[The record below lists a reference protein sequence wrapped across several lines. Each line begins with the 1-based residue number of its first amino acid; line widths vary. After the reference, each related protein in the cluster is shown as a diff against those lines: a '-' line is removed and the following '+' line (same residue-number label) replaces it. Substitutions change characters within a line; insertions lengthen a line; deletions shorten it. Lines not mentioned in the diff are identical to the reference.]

1 MKVRVLLCFARYRW
15 SLCPRCLCSR
25 RRRRQTANI
34 PSVKISRSRTRVT
47 ECESRNRSSASVQS
61 PLHLAHQVRISRHR
75 LGLCILQFH
84 IYSSIRQF
92 YSARHVELFQRRRNP
107 PRRRRRS
114 RVYRILPLAQTQQ
127 RIDRAQ
133 VEHPRSCDHP
143 RLPTKNIRRLFR
155 HREQALPF
163 LALPHLPSFRRS
175 SIRPR
180 LHRTPP
186 TFPAPPPFLPRD
198 DRSLRPPPPFRHR
211 CFPAFLFLS
220 PSSASLVSLSRLPT
234 ATVRSPRSVLPTSSP
249 VSLFVSFLSPLS
261 LPLFARVCVAKRD
274 RTIHPPPI
282 PSSSSPAV
290 AAPAFSR
297 SRSRPRGTS
306 LSLRAVVNACIFR
319 TNLKKRRFRSIF
331 PRYSTQFFLQRSSL
345 LNK

>member
-1 MKVRVLLCFARYRW
+1 MKVRVLLCFARYCW

-186 TFPAPPPFLPRD
+186 TFPAPPPFLPRY
-198 DRSLRPPPPFRHR
+198 DRSLRPPPPLFRHR
-211 CFPAFLFLS
+211 CFPASLFLS

-306 LSLRAVVNACIFR
+306 LSLFERW
-319 TNLKKRRFRSIF
+319 
-331 PRYSTQFFLQRSSL
+331 STRVFLGRI
-345 LNK
+345 